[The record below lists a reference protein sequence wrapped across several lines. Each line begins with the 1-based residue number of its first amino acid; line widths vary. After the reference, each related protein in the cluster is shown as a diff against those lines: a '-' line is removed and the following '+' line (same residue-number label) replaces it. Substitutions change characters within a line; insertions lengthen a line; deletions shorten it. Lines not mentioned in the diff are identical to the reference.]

1 VALVSGELPKV
12 RFGTLRYLLFFVDET
27 WQTVTGTRVGALGG
41 IALRHDQYNGFCAA
55 FYRMKKE
62 TLGASELT
70 HSEVKGTH
78 CFSKSAF
85 KAAAMT
91 GSSYWLETADK
102 LLGLLAAFHAQTFV
116 IWSTDPD
123 SLTLRQPNT
132 TALSNPYRQLLF
144 DFRALMEREAPDRL
158 GSLMF
163 DLRGTREDE
172 ATACTLQNYM
182 VRTRGGWDKHFICV
196 PSFTVSSVSPGLQAA
211 DVVSYLGAHLYDR
224 NARPEI
230 QSFVSRT
237 TGLAYQ
243 FTRPGTSARRVTTA
257 RRVG

>member
-1 VALVSGELPKV
+1 MSTVLVGRFSG
-12 RFGTLRYLLFFVDET
+12 LLFFVDET
-27 WQTVTGTRVGALGG
+27 WQTVAGARVGALGAVA
-41 IALRHDQYNGFCAA
+41 IRQDQYNGFCGA
-55 FYRMKKE
+55 FYGMKKE
-62 TLGASELT
+62 TLGAKELT
-70 HSEVKGTH
+70 DSEVKGTR

-91 GSSYWLETADK
+91 GSSYWLEAADN
-102 LLGLLAAFHAQTFV
+102 LMGLLAAFHVQTFV
-116 IWSTDPD
+116 IWSTHPE
-123 SLTLRQPNT
+123 SLTLRQPDT

-144 DFRALMEREAPDRL
+144 DFRALMEREAPDHL

-182 VRTRGGWDKHFICV
+182 VRTRGGWAKHFICV

-224 NARPEI
+224 KARPEV
-230 QSFVSRT
+230 QSFVARA
-237 TGLAYQ
+237 TGLAYR
-243 FTRPGTSARRVTTA
+243 FTRPGASARRVTTA